1 MGAASALLSYQ
12 TLPVTTSARRSWR
25 LKKIVTL
32 TRDVASARMEASVLT
47 TSVQLGQP
55 LLLPLL
61 QPPQQQLQPPLL
73 LPQFHVLR
81 QVKLV
86 SVFPQELSEIAAL
99 ARALALFLKLALGSS
114 AIHEQF
120 DDKA

>member
-1 MGAASALLSYQ
+1 MGDPAALAVSALLSYQ
-12 TLPVTTSARRSWR
+12 TLPVTTSVRRSWR
-25 LKKIVTL
+25 LEKIVTL

-61 QPPQQQLQPPLL
+61 QPPLL

-81 QVKLV
+81 KMTLV
-86 SVFPQELSEIAAL
+86 SVLPLELSEIAAL
-99 ARALALFLKLALGSS
+99 ARVPVLLLFLALDSTAML
-114 AIHEQF
+114 EQSYS
-120 DDKA
+120 

>member
-1 MGAASALLSYQ
+1 LE
-12 TLPVTTSARRSWR
+12 
-25 LKKIVTL
+25 KIVTL

-81 QVKLV
+81 QGKLV
-86 SVFPQELSEIAAL
+86 SVFPKELSEIAAL
-99 ARALALFLKLALGSS
+99 ARALVLFLKLALDSS
-114 AIHEQF
+114 AILEQL
-120 DDKA
+120 

>member
-1 MGAASALLSYQ
+1 
-12 TLPVTTSARRSWR
+12 
-25 LKKIVTL
+25 
-32 TRDVASARMEASVLT
+32 MEASVLT

-55 LLLPLL
+55 PLLPLL

-81 QVKLV
+81 QGKLV

-99 ARALALFLKLALGSS
+99 ARALVLFLKLALDSS
-114 AIHEQF
+114 AILEQF
-120 DDKA
+120 DELC

>member
-25 LKKIVTL
+25 LEKIVTL

-55 LLLPLL
+55 PL
-61 QPPQQQLQPPLL
+61 LL

-81 QVKLV
+81 QGKLV
-86 SVFPQELSEIAAL
+86 SVFPKELSEIAAL